1 MANERVDYTVNLRG
15 EILGKFDQIIN
26 KMGETD
32 RKAAQVE
39 STLSKFGKGVAAYF
53 AVDTVKSFATDIF
66 EASIKVDVLNNRL
79 KYSEGDSGAAGE
91 RFDYLANISNK
102 LGLSLDSVAQGYTTI
117 AAASKGTN
125 IEGETT
131 RKTFEGISAA
141 AATLGLTGEQTE
153 GALLAISQMI
163 SKGKVSAEELRGQ
176 LGERLPGAFQ
186 LAAKAMGMT
195 TGELD
200 KFMADGKLMAED
212 FLPKFA
218 EQLNN
223 TFGGSAAENI
233 NTVGGAAAIAKN
245 EFFLMY
251 KDMAEI
257 GKPVF
262 VAMAHAA
269 SDFAQGVR
277 EGVHW
282 MQEHATEI
290 KIVAGAVAGAVTWWS
305 LYTLWVNRAAI
316 ATGISTTADYF
327 KIAALY
333 IMEGNF
339 AALGVTATL
348 AWGAVTLGASVVI
361 GALITAWQTS
371 DKFKASIY
379 GLWESV
385 KQVFTNIGNF
395 FSQIFDPIFKAIDN
409 FKSGKY
415 LEAGKNVA
423 ELAFNL
429 SPVGMVTKAATYD
442 WSKDVSLA
450 YKTGYQNTMSD
461 AYDKN
466 KEAKQASLAGGASK
480 TAGAKANNAS
490 TPIGPSSGKS
500 AGSRS
505 EVKQINITI
514 GSLVKDLV
522 ISVNETRQV
531 VPKIKEEVQKALV
544 ALVNDINVI
553 AQ

>member
-15 EILGKFDQIIN
+15 EILGKLDQVIN

-32 RKAAQVE
+32 RKASEVE

-117 AAASKGTN
+117 AAASKGTS

-131 RKTFEGISAA
+131 RQTFEGISAA

-153 GALLAISQMI
+153 GALLAVSQMI

-195 TGELD
+195 TTELD

-218 EQLNN
+218 NELNN
-223 TFGGSAAENI
+223 TFGGSAADNV

-282 MQEHATEI
+282 MQEHATQI

-305 LYTLWVNRAAI
+305 LYTMWVNRAAI
-316 ATGISTTADYF
+316 ATGISTAADYV

-333 IMEGNF
+333 LMEGNF
-339 AALGVTATL
+339 AALGVTATV
-348 AWGAVTLGASVVI
+348 AWGAVTLGASIVI

-371 DKFKASIY
+371 EKFRASIY
-379 GLWESV
+379 GIWESV

-395 FSQIFDPIFKAIDN
+395 FKEVFNPIFLAIDN
-409 FKSGKY
+409 LKNGNFKAAAINMNEM
-415 LEAGKNVA
+415 LPHNIIA
-423 ELAFNL
+423 
-429 SPVGMVTKAATYD
+429 KAATYD
-442 WSKDVSLA
+442 WSKDVSKA
-450 YKTGYQNTMSD
+450 YGNGYVAEVKAGNKTP
-461 AYDKN
+461 A
-466 KEAKQASLAGGASK
+466 LAGGASK
-480 TAGAKANNAS
+480 TAGNKANNAS

>member
-117 AAASKGTN
+117 AAASKGTI

-131 RKTFEGISAA
+131 RKTFEGITAA

-153 GALLAISQMI
+153 GALLAVSQMI

-200 KFMADGKLMAED
+200 KFMAEGKLMAED

-316 ATGISTTADYF
+316 ATGISTAADYF

-333 IMEGNF
+333 LMEGNF
-339 AALGVTATL
+339 AALGVTATV

-371 DKFKASIY
+371 EKFRASIY
-379 GLWESV
+379 GIWESV

-395 FSQIFDPIFKAIDN
+395 FKEIFNPIFLAIDN
-409 FKSGKY
+409 LKKGDFKAAAIN
-415 LEAGKNVA
+415 AGQA
-423 ELAFNL
+423 AYNL
-429 SPVGMVTKAATYD
+429 SPVGMAAKAATYD
-442 WSKDVSLA
+442 WSKDVSKA
-450 YKTGYQNTMSD
+450 YGKGYAAEVKPASKTT
-461 AYDKN
+461 
-466 KEAKQASLAGGASK
+466 SLAGGASNAM
-480 TAGAKANNAS
+480 AGNKANNAS

>member
-117 AAASKGTN
+117 AAASKGTI

-131 RKTFEGISAA
+131 RKTFEGITAA

-153 GALLAISQMI
+153 GALLAVSQMI

-305 LYTLWVNRAAI
+305 LYTMWVNRAAI
-316 ATGISTTADYF
+316 ATGISTAADYV

-333 IMEGNF
+333 LMEGNF
-339 AALGVTATL
+339 AALGVTATV
-348 AWGAVTLGASVVI
+348 AWGAVTLGASIVI

-371 DKFKASIY
+371 EKFRASIY
-379 GLWESV
+379 GIWESV

-395 FSQIFDPIFKAIDN
+395 FKEVFNPIFLAIDN
-409 FKSGKY
+409 LKKGNF
-415 LEAGKNVA
+415 
-423 ELAFNL
+423 
-429 SPVGMVTKAATYD
+429 KAAAINMNEMLPHNIIAKAANYD
-442 WSKDVSLA
+442 WSKDVS
-450 YKTGYQNTMSD
+450 K
-461 AYDKN
+461 AYDKGYVAEV
-466 KEAKQASLAGGASK
+466 KAGSKTPALAGGASK
-480 TAGAKANNAS
+480 TAGNKANNAS

>member
-153 GALLAISQMI
+153 GALLAVSQMI

-316 ATGISTTADYF
+316 ATGISTAADYF

-333 IMEGNF
+333 LMEGNF
-339 AALGVTATL
+339 AALGVTATV

-371 DKFKASIY
+371 EKFRASIY
-379 GLWESV
+379 GIWESV
-385 KQVFTNIGNF
+385 KQVFTNVGNF
-395 FSQIFDPIFKAIDN
+395 FKEIFNPIFLAIDN
-409 FKSGKY
+409 LKKGDFKAAAIN
-415 LEAGKNVA
+415 AGQA
-423 ELAFNL
+423 AYNL
-429 SPVGMVTKAATYD
+429 LPVGMAAKAATYD
-442 WSKDVSLA
+442 WSKDVSKA
-450 YKTGYQNTMSD
+450 YGKGYAAEVKPASKTT
-461 AYDKN
+461 
-466 KEAKQASLAGGASK
+466 SLAGGASK
-480 TAGAKANNAS
+480 TAGNKANNAS

-505 EVKQINITI
+505 EVKQININI

>member
-117 AAASKGTN
+117 AAASKGTI

-131 RKTFEGISAA
+131 RKTFEGISSA

-153 GALLAISQMI
+153 GALLAVSQMI

-305 LYTLWVNRAAI
+305 LYTMWVNRAAI
-316 ATGISTTADYF
+316 ATGISTAADYV

-333 IMEGNF
+333 LMEGNF
-339 AALGVTATL
+339 AALGVTATV
-348 AWGAVTLGASVVI
+348 AWGAVTLGASIVI

-371 DKFKASIY
+371 EKFRASIY
-379 GLWESV
+379 GIWESV

-395 FSQIFDPIFKAIDN
+395 FKEVFNPIFLAIENLKNGN
-409 FKSGKY
+409 FKAAAINMNEM
-415 LEAGKNVA
+415 LPHNIIA
-423 ELAFNL
+423 
-429 SPVGMVTKAATYD
+429 KAANYD
-442 WSKDVSLA
+442 WSKDVSKA
-450 YKTGYQNTMSD
+450 YGKGYVAEVKAGSKTP
-461 AYDKN
+461 A
-466 KEAKQASLAGGASK
+466 LAGGASK
-480 TAGAKANNAS
+480 TAGNKANNAA

>member
-125 IEGETT
+125 VEGETT
-131 RKTFEGISAA
+131 RKTFEGITAA

-200 KFMADGKLMAED
+200 KFMSDGKLMAED

-223 TFGGSAAENI
+223 TFGGSAVENI

-305 LYTLWVNRAAI
+305 LYTMWVNRAAI
-316 ATGISTTADYF
+316 ATGISTAADYV

-333 IMEGNF
+333 LMEGNF
-339 AALGVTATL
+339 AALGVTATV
-348 AWGAVTLGASVVI
+348 AWGAVTLGASIVI

-371 DKFKASIY
+371 EKFRASIY
-379 GLWESV
+379 GIWESV

-395 FSQIFDPIFKAIDN
+395 FKEVFNPIFLAIDN
-409 FKSGKY
+409 
-415 LEAGKNVA
+415 LKNGN
-423 ELAFNL
+423 F
-429 SPVGMVTKAATYD
+429 KAAAINMNEMLPHNIIAKAANYD
-442 WSKDVSLA
+442 WSKDVNKA
-450 YKTGYQNTMSD
+450 YSKGYVAEVKAGSKTP
-461 AYDKN
+461 A
-466 KEAKQASLAGGASK
+466 LAGGASK
-480 TAGAKANNAS
+480 TAGNKANNAV

>member
-117 AAASKGTN
+117 AAASKGTI

-153 GALLAISQMI
+153 GALLAVSQMI

-305 LYTLWVNRAAI
+305 LYTMWVNRAAI
-316 ATGISTTADYF
+316 ATGISTAADYV

-333 IMEGNF
+333 LMEGNF
-339 AALGVTATL
+339 AALGVTATV
-348 AWGAVTLGASVVI
+348 AWGAVTLGASIVI

-371 DKFKASIY
+371 EKFRASIY
-379 GLWESV
+379 GIWESV

-395 FSQIFDPIFKAIDN
+395 FKEVFNPIFLAIDN
-409 FKSGKY
+409 LKKGNF
-415 LEAGKNVA
+415 
-423 ELAFNL
+423 
-429 SPVGMVTKAATYD
+429 KAAAINMNEMLPHNIIAKAANYD
-442 WSKDVSLA
+442 WSKDVS
-450 YKTGYQNTMSD
+450 K
-461 AYDKN
+461 AYDKGYVAEV
-466 KEAKQASLAGGASK
+466 KAGSKTPALAGGASK
-480 TAGAKANNAS
+480 TAGNKANNAS

>member
-15 EILGKFDQIIN
+15 EILGKLDQVIN

-32 RKAAQVE
+32 RKAAEVE
-39 STLSKFGKGVAAYF
+39 STFSKFGKGVAAYF

-91 RFDYLANISNK
+91 RFDYLASISNK

-117 AAASKGTN
+117 AAASKGTS

-131 RKTFEGISAA
+131 RQTFEGISAA

-153 GALLAISQMI
+153 GALLAVSQMI
-163 SKGKVSAEELRGQ
+163 SKGKVQAEELRGQ

-195 TGELD
+195 TAELD

-218 EQLNN
+218 TELNN
-223 TFGGSAAENI
+223 TFGGSAADNV

-316 ATGISTTADYF
+316 ATGISTAADYF

-333 IMEGNF
+333 LMEGNF
-339 AALGVTATL
+339 AALGVTATV
-348 AWGAVTLGASVVI
+348 AWGAVTLGASIVI

-371 DKFKASIY
+371 EKFRASIY
-379 GLWESV
+379 GIWESV

-395 FSQIFDPIFKAIDN
+395 FKEIFNPIFLAIDN
-409 FKSGKY
+409 LSKGNFKAAAINMTE
-415 LEAGKNVA
+415 LLPHNVI
-423 ELAFNL
+423 
-429 SPVGMVTKAATYD
+429 MKAATYD
-442 WSKDVSLA
+442 WSKDVS
-450 YKTGYQNTMSD
+450 KS
-461 AYDKN
+461 YDKGYSGEISAS
-466 KEAKQASLAGGASK
+466 KAKAGTDPSLAGGASK
-480 TAGAKANNAS
+480 TVGSKINNAAM
-490 TPIGPSSGKS
+490 PIGTPTSKPTHG
-500 AGSRS
+500 
-505 EVKQINITI
+505 EVKQIKITI
-514 GSLVKDLV
+514 GSLVKDLT

>member
-1 MANERVDYTVNLRG
+1 
-15 EILGKFDQIIN
+15 
-26 KMGETD
+26 
-32 RKAAQVE
+32 
-39 STLSKFGKGVAAYF
+39 
-53 AVDTVKSFATDIF
+53 
-66 EASIKVDVLNNRL
+66 
-79 KYSEGDSGAAGE
+79 
-91 RFDYLANISNK
+91 
-102 LGLSLDSVAQGYTTI
+102 
-117 AAASKGTN
+117 
-125 IEGETT
+125 
-131 RKTFEGISAA
+131 
-141 AATLGLTGEQTE
+141 
-153 GALLAISQMI
+153 
-163 SKGKVSAEELRGQ
+163 
-176 LGERLPGAFQ
+176 
-186 LAAKAMGMT
+186 MGMT
-195 TGELD
+195 TAELD

-218 EQLNN
+218 NELNN
-223 TFGGSAAENI
+223 TFGGSAADNV

-282 MQEHATEI
+282 MQEHATQI

-305 LYTLWVNRAAI
+305 LYTMWVNRAAI
-316 ATGISTTADYF
+316 ATGISTAADYV

-333 IMEGNF
+333 LMEGNF
-339 AALGVTATL
+339 AALGVTATI
-348 AWGAVTLGASVVI
+348 AWGAVTLGASIVI

-371 DKFKASIY
+371 EKFRGAIW
-379 GLWESV
+379 GIWESV

-395 FSQIFDPIFKAIDN
+395 FKEIFDPIFSGLDNLSKGN
-409 FKSGKY
+409 FK
-415 LEAGKNVA
+415 EAAKGFGEFAINMT
-423 ELAFNL
+423 
-429 SPVGMVTKAATYD
+429 PVGFAAKAATYD
-442 WSKDVSLA
+442 WSKDVS
-450 YKTGYQNTMSD
+450 K
-461 AYDKN
+461 AYDKGYAAEV
-466 KEAKQASLAGGASK
+466 KASKKTTALAGGASK
-480 TAGAKANNAS
+480 SAGNKANNAS
-490 TPIGPSSGKS
+490 TPIGTSSGKS

>member
-117 AAASKGTN
+117 AAASKGTI

-153 GALLAISQMI
+153 GALRAVSQMI

-176 LGERLPGAFQ
+176 LGEHLPGAFQ

-195 TGELD
+195 TVELD
-200 KFMADGKLMAED
+200 KFMDDGKLMAED

-223 TFGGSAAENI
+223 AFGGSAAENI

-316 ATGISTTADYF
+316 ATGISTAADYF

-333 IMEGNF
+333 LMEGNF
-339 AALGVTATL
+339 AALGVTATV

-371 DKFKASIY
+371 DKFRASIY
-379 GLWESV
+379 GIGESV

-395 FSQIFDPIFKAIDN
+395 FKEIFNPIFLAIDN
-409 FKSGKY
+409 LKKGNFKAAAIN
-415 LEAGKNVA
+415 AGQA
-423 ELAFNL
+423 AYNL
-429 SPVGMVTKAATYD
+429 SPVGMAVKAATYD
-442 WSKDVSLA
+442 WSKDVSMA

-466 KEAKQASLAGGASK
+466 KASKPALAGGASK
-480 TAGAKANNAS
+480 TAGNKANNAS